1 MTPGGD
7 NLNDLTPREHVL
19 EALHFYQ
26 ADADLD
32 SHGVSHI
39 FVNFPNMYQAAAW
52 AFAMGIG
59 DHVRYVA
66 PEDNLKKTMNTP
78 VRVIYEF

>member
-1 MTPGGD
+1 MVDDKRGD
-7 NLNDLTPREHVL
+7 MTPREHVL

-26 ADADLD
+26 ADADMD
-32 SHGVSHI
+32 GHGVSHI
-39 FVNFPNMYQAAAW
+39 FINFPNMYQAASW

-59 DHVRYVA
+59 DHVRYIA
-66 PEDNLKKTMNTP
+66 PEDNLKKTINEP